1 MMNAIHM
8 VAHRCEQ
15 LWCMAQRAALHCIAL
30 HCTELHC
37 IALLLNGLSVAGV
50 GDLAELQHGRTDGA
64 ADGAHRDGDR
74 LEGQQTAYQPH
85 AHESAHT
92 HSHWKL
98 QLGLAV

>member
-1 MMNAIHM
+1 
-8 VAHRCEQ
+8 
-15 LWCMAQRAALHCIAL
+15 MAQRVVLHRVALHL
-30 HCTELHC
+30 HRTVVERR
-37 IALLLNGLSVAGV
+37 VAGV
-50 GDLAELQHGRTDGA
+50 GHLAELQHGRTDGA